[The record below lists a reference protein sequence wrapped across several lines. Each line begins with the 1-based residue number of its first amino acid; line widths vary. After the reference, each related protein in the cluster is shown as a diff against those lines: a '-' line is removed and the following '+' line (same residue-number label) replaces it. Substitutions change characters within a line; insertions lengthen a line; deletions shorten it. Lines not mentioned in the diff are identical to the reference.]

1 MAEKCREKYGG
12 ESHLVRVPVPGVDTA
27 VLVIKL
33 HSAGDSLAEGEACN
47 TQIQLS
53 SSVAQSQLFLPEVS
67 VLAVPSLAQSGSVTC
82 LATRDFLDLISGKEL
97 DMVMVELQMMLRED

>member
-53 SSVAQSQLFLPEVS
+53 SSVAHVTTFLTRSLGLGSAQLGPEWLRHMLGHQG
-67 VLAVPSLAQSGSVTC
+67 VLG
-82 LATRDFLDLISGKEL
+82 LDLGEGVGH
-97 DMVMVELQMMLRED
+97 DHQVEVR